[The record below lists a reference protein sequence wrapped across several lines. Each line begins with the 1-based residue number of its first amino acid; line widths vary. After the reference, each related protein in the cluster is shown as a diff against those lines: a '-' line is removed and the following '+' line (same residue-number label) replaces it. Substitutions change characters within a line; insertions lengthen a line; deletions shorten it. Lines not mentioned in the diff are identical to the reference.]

1 MYAAGGKPAVV
12 KKVDF
17 SYTER
22 ADDRERLKRITEILA
37 EGVYTYLK
45 KSGLLREDGERA
57 ERIKRLLEKA
67 KEAGNQAEEETEGE
81 RKTF

>member
-37 EGVYTYLK
+37 EGV
-45 KSGLLREDGERA
+45 S
-57 ERIKRLLEKA
+57 
-67 KEAGNQAEEETEGE
+67 
-81 RKTF
+81 

>member
-1 MYAAGGKPAVV
+1 MF
-12 KKVDF
+12 KKVEV

-22 ADDRERLKRITEILA
+22 TDNEERLKRITEILA

-45 KSGLLREDGERA
+45 TLGLLREDIERT

-67 KEAGNQAEEETEGE
+67 KEVGNQEEEEIKGE
-81 RKTF
+81 DS